1 MIGKKEIQIS
11 NATRDRVEACRL
23 YIERKYAKQIQ
34 EEQQQFEGWQQL
46 SKLMDALHMNP
57 KEQEIIKK
65 EILKKEAEQMRKKRT
80 KLNIEDFQP
89 LAIIGRGAFGE
100 VRLCRHVPSQQIVAV
115 KKMKKH
121 EMIFK
126 NQIGHVT
133 NERKVLEEAKGNNWI
148 VEMKCSFQDE
158 KNLYLVMEYL
168 PGGDLMTLLMKKD
181 ILSEAEARFYMAEL
195 VQAVA
200 SVHKLGFIHRD
211 LKPDNILLDNYGH
224 IKLSDFG
231 LCKDADIHFDKP
243 VFSQKFKSKQTRR
256 EKAFSTVGTPDYI
269 APEVFLQQ
277 GYDGSVDWWS
287 VGVILYEMLVGYPP
301 FYTDDPST
309 TCQRII
315 RFQQCFAFPEEPKVS
330 QLAKD
335 LISKLVCDANT
346 RLTYDQII
354 RHPWFGGLSII
365 KIRDMKAPYIPTI
378 RSELDTSNFDKY
390 EEEEPWINKNQKT
403 TKKEMTFVGYT
414 YKQDDF
420 EEKRPIQKAL
430 EELEQSRPSNSRGN
444 TKTTN
449 SPFQSPNLQFKSQ
462 INKLTP
468 QTQQIK
474 TVSATQSPFTKQQTV
489 SPMPLSK
496 NTNFQK
502 SFLNNRLQT
511 EQNESFHNTTN
522 QQQNLTTQGNNINFN
537 NENTNPNSNAQN
549 IKNFI
554 FSKIQQHTNNQQQTS
569 NISNIQKNVQ
579 FNELQKLV
587 QNQKL
592 RPDKPDQE
600 QTKVFSNTSN
610 NISSLKQ
617 NIINQFRAVS
627 PLTKR

>member
-11 NATRDRVEACRL
+11 NATRDRVEACRI
-23 YIERKYAKQIQ
+23 YIERKYAKQIE
-34 EEQQQFEGWQQL
+34 EEQQQLQGWQQL
-46 SKLMDALHMNP
+46 SKLMDSLHMNA

-65 EILKKEAEQMRKKRT
+65 DILKKEAEQMRKKRIR
-80 KLNIEDFQP
+80 LNIEDFQP

-121 EMIFK
+121 EMIYK

-195 VQAVA
+195 VQAVS

-211 LKPDNILLDNYGH
+211 LKPDNILLDNNGH

-231 LCKDADIHFDKP
+231 LCKDAELHFDKP
-243 VFSQKFKSKQTRR
+243 VFSSKFKQKQTRR

-277 GYDGSVDWWS
+277 GYNETVDWWS
-287 VGVILYEMLVGYPP
+287 VGVILYEMLIGYPP
-301 FYTDDPST
+301 FYTDDPSN
-309 TCQRII
+309 TCQKII
-315 RFQQCFAFPEEPKVS
+315 RFQQYFTFPEEPKIS

-335 LISKLVCDANT
+335 LISKLVCDTNN
-346 RLTYDQII
+346 RLKFEQII
-354 RHPWFGGLSII
+354 RHPWFGGLSIL
-365 KIRDMKAPYIPTI
+365 KIREMKAPYIPTV

-390 EEEEPWINKNQKT
+390 EEEEPWIIKGSQNN
-403 TKKEMTFVGYT
+403 KKEMNFVGYT
-414 YKQDDF
+414 YKQEDF

-430 EELEQSRPSNSRGN
+430 EELEYSKPSNSRGT
-444 TKTTN
+444 TKTPN
-449 SPFQSPNLQFKSQ
+449 SPFQSPNLQFKSPY
-462 INKLTP
+462 NKQTP
-468 QTQQIK
+468 SNQQIK
-474 TVSATQSPFTKQQTV
+474 SVSTIQSPFIKQQAV

-496 NTNFQK
+496 NQIQKK
-502 SFLNNRLQT
+502 SFLNTRLQT
-511 EQNESFHNTTN
+511 EQNESFHNIN
-522 QQQNLTTQGNNINFN
+522 QQHLSTQGNLN
-537 NENTNPNSNAQN
+537 NENTNPNANSQN

-554 FSKIQQHTNNQQQTS
+554 YQKIQQYTVNNQQST
-569 NISNIQKNVQ
+569 NNCNIQKSVQ
-579 FNELQKLV
+579 FNVDLQKIV

-592 RPDKPDQE
+592 KPDKPDIE
-600 QTKVFSNTSN
+600 QTKISN
-610 NISSLKQ
+610 NVNYNINALKQ
-617 NIINQFRAVS
+617 NIMNQIRAIS

>member
-11 NATRDRVEACRL
+11 NATRDRVEACRI
-23 YIERKYAKQIQ
+23 YIERKYAKQIE
-34 EEQQQFEGWQQL
+34 EEQQQLQGWQQL
-46 SKLMDALHMNP
+46 SKLMDSLHMNA
-57 KEQEIIKK
+57 KEKEIIKK
-65 EILKKEAEQMRKKRT
+65 DILKKEAEQMRKKRMR
-80 KLNIEDFQP
+80 LSIEDFQP

-121 EMIFK
+121 EMIYK

-168 PGGDLMTLLMKKD
+168 AGGDLMTLLMKKD

-195 VQAVA
+195 VQAVS

-211 LKPDNILLDNYGH
+211 LKPDNILLDNNGH

-231 LCKDADIHFDKP
+231 LCKDAELHFDKP
-243 VFSQKFKSKQTRR
+243 VFSSKFKQKQTRR

-277 GYDGSVDWWS
+277 GYNETVDWWS
-287 VGVILYEMLVGYPP
+287 VGVILYEMLIGYPP
-301 FYTDDPST
+301 FYTDDPSS
-309 TCQRII
+309 TCQKII
-315 RFQQCFAFPEEPKVS
+315 RFQQCFTFPEEPKIS

-335 LISKLVCDANT
+335 LISKLVCDTNN
-346 RLTYDQII
+346 RLKFEQII
-354 RHPWFGGLSII
+354 RHPWFGGLSIL
-365 KIRDMKAPYIPTI
+365 KVRDMKAPYIPTV

-390 EEEEPWINKNQKT
+390 EEEEPWIIKGYQNS
-403 TKKEMTFVGYT
+403 KKEMTFVGYT
-414 YKQDDF
+414 YKQEDF

-430 EELEQSRPSNSRGN
+430 EELECSKPSNSRGN
-444 TKTTN
+444 TKCTN
-449 SPFQSPNLQFKSQ
+449 SPYQSPNLQFKSSL
-462 INKLTP
+462 NKQTP
-468 QTQQIK
+468 STQQIK
-474 TVSATQSPFTKQQTV
+474 STSTTQSPFIKQQAV
-489 SPMPLSK
+489 SPMPLCKSQIQK
-496 NTNFQK
+496 K
-502 SFLNNRLQT
+502 SFLNSRLQT
-511 EQNESFHNTTN
+511 EQNESIHNTN
-522 QQQNLTTQGNNINFN
+522 QQHLSTQGNLN
-537 NENTNPNSNAQN
+537 NENSNPNANSQN

-554 FSKIQQHTNNQQQTS
+554 YQKIQQHTVNNQQSTNNGS
-569 NISNIQKNVQ
+569 IQKTVQ
-579 FNELQKLV
+579 FNVDLQKLV

-592 RPDKPDQE
+592 KPEKPDFE
-600 QTKVFSNTSN
+600 STKISSNASN
-610 NISSLKQ
+610 NINVFKQ
-617 NIINQFRAVS
+617 NIMNQIRAIS

>member
-34 EEQQQFEGWQQL
+34 EEQQQLEGWQQL

-57 KEQEIIKK
+57 KEQEVIKK

-80 KLNIEDFQP
+80 KLSIEDFQP

-231 LCKDADIHFDKP
+231 LCKDAELHFDKP

-277 GYDGSVDWWS
+277 GYDGTVDWWS

-309 TCQRII
+309 TCQKII

-335 LISKLVCDANT
+335 LISKLVCDAST

-390 EEEEPWINKNQKT
+390 DEEEPWINKGQKNL
-403 TKKEMTFVGYT
+403 KKEMTFVGYT
-414 YKQDDF
+414 YKQEDF
-420 EEKRPIQKAL
+420 EDKRPIQKAL
-430 EELEQSRPSNSRGN
+430 EELELSRPSNSRGN

-449 SPFQSPNLQFKSQ
+449 SPFQSPNLQFKNQ
-462 INKLTP
+462 LNKQTP
-468 QTQQIK
+468 LTQQIK
-474 TVSATQSPFTKQQTV
+474 TISATQSPFTKQQTV

-496 NTNFQK
+496 NQNFQK

-511 EQNESFHNTTN
+511 EQNESFHNNN
-522 QQQNLTTQGNNINFN
+522 QQQTLITQGNLGNFN

-554 FSKIQQHTNNQQQTS
+554 FSKIQQHSNNQTQNS
-569 NISNIQKNVQ
+569 NISNIQKTVQ

-600 QTKVFSNTSN
+600 QTKVYNNTSN

>member
-11 NATRDRVEACRL
+11 NATRDRVEACRI
-23 YIERKYAKQIQ
+23 YIERKYAKQIE
-34 EEQQQFEGWQQL
+34 EEQQQLQGWQQL
-46 SKLMDALHMNP
+46 SKLMDSLHMNA
-57 KEQEIIKK
+57 KEKEIIKK
-65 EILKKEAEQMRKKRT
+65 DILKKEAEQMRKKRMR
-80 KLNIEDFQP
+80 LSIEDFQP

-121 EMIFK
+121 EMIYK

-195 VQAVA
+195 VQAVS

-211 LKPDNILLDNYGH
+211 LKPDNILLDNNGH

-231 LCKDADIHFDKP
+231 LCKDAELHFDKP
-243 VFSQKFKSKQTRR
+243 VFSSKFKQKQTRR

-277 GYDGSVDWWS
+277 GYNETVDWWS
-287 VGVILYEMLVGYPP
+287 VGVILYEMLIGYPP

-309 TCQRII
+309 TCQKII
-315 RFQQCFAFPEEPKVS
+315 RFQQCFTFPEEPKIS

-335 LISKLVCDANT
+335 LISKLVCDTNN
-346 RLTYDQII
+346 RLKFEQII
-354 RHPWFGGLSII
+354 RHPWFGGLSIL
-365 KIRDMKAPYIPTI
+365 KIREMKAPYIPTI

-390 EEEEPWINKNQKT
+390 EEEEPWIIKGSQNS
-403 TKKEMTFVGYT
+403 KKEMNFVGYT
-414 YKQDDF
+414 YKQEDF

-430 EELEQSRPSNSRGN
+430 EELEYSKPSNSRGN

-449 SPFQSPNLQFKSQ
+449 SPYQSPNLQFKSTL
-462 INKLTP
+462 NKQTP
-468 QTQQIK
+468 STQQIK
-474 TVSATQSPFTKQQTV
+474 SSSTTQSPFIKQQAV
-489 SPMPLSK
+489 SPMPLCK
-496 NTNFQK
+496 NQIQKK

-511 EQNESFHNTTN
+511 EQNESFHNTN
-522 QQQNLTTQGNNINFN
+522 QQHLSTQGNLN
-537 NENTNPNSNAQN
+537 NENSNPNANSQN

-554 FSKIQQHTNNQQQTS
+554 FQKIQQHTVNNQQS
-569 NISNIQKNVQ
+569 INNGSIQKTVQ
-579 FNELQKLV
+579 FNVDLQKLV
-587 QNQKL
+587 QHQKF
-592 RPDKPDQE
+592 KPEKSDQE
-600 QTKVFSNTSN
+600 QTKISSNTSN
-610 NISSLKQ
+610 NINVFKQ
-617 NIINQFRAVS
+617 NIMNQIRAIS

>member
-34 EEQQQFEGWQQL
+34 EEQQQLEGWQQL

-80 KLNIEDFQP
+80 KLSIEDFQP

-168 PGGDLMTLLMKKD
+168 AGGDLMTLLMKKD

-231 LCKDADIHFDKP
+231 LCKDAELHFDKP

-277 GYDGSVDWWS
+277 GYDGTVDWWS

-309 TCQRII
+309 TCQKII

-330 QLAKD
+330 SLAKD
-335 LISKLVCDANT
+335 LISKLVCDAST

-390 EEEEPWINKNQKT
+390 DEEEPWINKGQKSQ
-403 TKKEMTFVGYT
+403 KKEMTFVGYT
-414 YKQDDF
+414 YKQEDF
-420 EEKRPIQKAL
+420 EDKRPIQKAL
-430 EELEQSRPSNSRGN
+430 EELELSRPSNSRGN

-449 SPFQSPNLQFKSQ
+449 SPFQSPNLQFKNQ
-462 INKLTP
+462 INKQTP
-468 QTQQIK
+468 LTQQIK
-474 TVSATQSPFTKQQTV
+474 TVSATQSPFIKQQTV

-496 NTNFQK
+496 NQNFQK

-511 EQNESFHNTTN
+511 EQNESFHNN
-522 QQQNLTTQGNNINFN
+522 VQQSNLNTQGNLGNFN

-554 FSKIQQHTNNQQQTS
+554 FSKIQQHTTNQSQNT
-569 NISNIQKNVQ
+569 NISNIQKTVQ

-617 NIINQFRAVS
+617 NILNQFRAVS